1 MFALEGRV
9 VIYDVVVSVSQGRV
23 FLIGPHEKLH
33 VVKEMPASHD
43 HTVAFAKFFRR
54 GYNASGVGGSF
65 CRLRGGYTRVRLGAL
80 VTAIVHLCLRH

>member
-9 VIYDVVVSVSQGRV
+9 VIYDVVVSVSQSRV

-65 CRLRGGYTRVRLGAL
+65 CRLRG
-80 VTAIVHLCLRH
+80 IVIFTPGFAWGHPSRR